1 MKRDLDLVRHVM
13 LQIEAL
19 PASPPVQYRAG
30 EVEDPVLLKH
40 LEMLIAAG
48 LVSGKISQSHG
59 SRGDVISISGL
70 TWDGH
75 EWVEMVRSQAVWNE
89 IKTTLMERAG
99 AVTFELTREV
109 ARRILLAR
117 VGLSAP
123 REVE

>member
-1 MKRDLDLVRHVM
+1 
-13 LQIEAL
+13 
-19 PASPPVQYRAG
+19 
-30 EVEDPVLLKH
+30 VEDPVLLKH

-70 TWDGH
+70 TWDGY

-99 AVTFELTREV
+99 AVTFELTRAV

-117 VGLSAP
+117 VGLPAP
-123 REVE
+123 RETE